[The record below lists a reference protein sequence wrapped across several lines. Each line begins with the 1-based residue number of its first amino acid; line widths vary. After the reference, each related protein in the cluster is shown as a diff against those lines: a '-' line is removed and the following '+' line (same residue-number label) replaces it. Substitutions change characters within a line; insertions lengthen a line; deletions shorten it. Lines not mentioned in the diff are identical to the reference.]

1 MGSFSFRFSFKCKKE
16 EYLIT
21 QKNRIDFQNN
31 VECAGFSSAF
41 VLRHFGIEA
50 DGNELYNK
58 ILWKMNDGCVYP
70 KQLKNLLNQNGLMNL
85 NALKNEVAKGKPVIV
100 LIRIETKKT
109 YLHFVLVVGFDKNN
123 LFLSESLERF
133 ENCKNEHYNRT

>member
-1 MGSFSFRFSFKCKKE
+1 M
-16 EYLIT
+16 
-21 QKNRIDFQNN
+21 
-31 VECAGFSSAF
+31 
-41 VLRHFGIEA
+41 
-50 DGNELYNK
+50 
-58 ILWKMNDGCVYP
+58 
-70 KQLKNLLNQNGLMNL
+70 